1 MADGKVIFEIHA
13 SAKGVKVVQQQTD
26 KLAKSSDSADK
37 STKKLTKSR
46 DAYHRREKGAA
57 QISSN
62 STKNFSKMQ
71 QGIDGGGGSGG
82 LVRAYALLAANVFA
96 LTAAFG
102 VLSRSAQIDTLT
114 KSMEIL
120 STTGGTY
127 IKTLAMDMREASGGA
142 IDLAQSFRQVSL
154 ATSAGLNVKEIE
166 GLTQVAKGAA
176 LSLGRDLPDAMDR
189 IFRGAIK
196 LEPEILDEIG
206 LFVRVDEAAEK
217 YARQLGKSASAL
229 SQAEKRQGFLNEILD
244 QGTRKF
250 QAYAEEVKPDPYVK
264 IAAALSDV
272 AQSALSM
279 VNKAFGPLIGFLA
292 ESKGLLTLVFGA
304 VVFSLLRMAVP
315 AIGQFN
321 QGLAESAKKA
331 ADNAKEYSK
340 GISDTTKAQI
350 AEDNKK
356 VKSALKAQQKINR
369 ARTPLSLK
377 VGGKKASSKLEADLQ
392 NKEIKG
398 EERLEKVKKRIEDLE
413 KKQGLRQRQQI
424 EGYDEEL
431 AALKRELAIE
441 KEITDLRTREGKAKT
456 VSDPGT
462 VADKRQQ
469 SLDQRAM
476 TTGALASVTGTAE
489 TKGMGAAWD
498 ELKDKLKNGEKQADG
513 TKKKFKGLNKGMFA
527 LRGGFG
533 IAAVGAQGLMMS
545 LGPIMMIIGMVMP
558 LLIGFAKWLGFM
570 SEESKAATESI
581 DKLNQVTDK
590 LGERMKSQTD
600 QMKSG
605 ELGFTEQAKAAAA
618 FSKGLQDVA
627 TRVKDV
633 GDNLDNFLR
642 EGSDLAVGW
651 DSFIGFISFGNWGVQ
666 ANANLAIVE
675 GAAESLAGSIRAGE
689 EDLVNM
695 FAAQLDGSDE
705 FIAATKAQIAE
716 EEKHKKIME
725 EIHNEDTKLS
735 RNQIAA
741 INSVAKARELAEKW
755 RNIDPAKADAF
766 ERVAQA
772 RLEALPEAHR
782 AAANSAGDLAVATLK
797 TSQAQRKL
805 SGDTNDLRDSIEDA
819 NLVID
824 GVASGPMSKYDD
836 QVQGLSSALEGA
848 RESMGKFSATF
859 VTTTKIDEMSASFSQ
874 LSDKLITTK
883 DDIDTFNEAFAKDLG
898 TNDQNPLASLFTDK
912 EKEILAKGGDA
923 ALKVWRKAEQEVKA
937 YQKTLITLK
946 TDQKALND
954 LIKKFGEV
962 GTINDKLFKDQ
973 AKKQTELA
981 QVNLNAA
988 NLALANRLRNKQ
1000 MDEKD
1005 LDAMGQKI
1013 AGLETEAEKEA
1024 ALVGTGMTLT
1034 EFYGAQADHHAAIS
1048 ARMAEEV
1055 ASLTESERA
1064 NIQITKAAQ
1073 AQVQAKK
1080 QLNTALQTEAK
1091 LTAQIAQAMMTGST
1105 KLTPQAEAKL
1115 SVQAAIDA
1123 YNITKEEVTLKMAML
1138 DYEMTIQQ
1146 VKLEVLAKQANEDF
1160 GQRRIVGDDGKVK
1173 QEATG
1178 LFATLDNA
1186 QTTTREAL
1194 NKTLETADEVLVVAV
1209 SNAVSSGFKGG
1220 ISSGIAATNDAI
1232 AAISGNEKLSD
1243 DEKKQGARLVQMT
1256 ALRETT
1262 NKLAEDMKKLGP
1274 EGEATAAVVQGGL
1287 AIIDA
1292 YSTLDSVLSATG
1304 DNAATFGEKVAA
1316 GFEFAAQAL
1325 GQINNMMAAQS
1336 RAAIAVVD
1344 KQIEAEKKRDGKS
1357 SESINK
1363 IKAMEKKKE
1372 AMKKKAF
1379 EQDKKMKMAQTV
1391 ASTAAGM
1398 IGVFAGVK
1406 DPLFSMSLAVAQ
1418 AAIIG
1423 AMGAASLAMIA
1434 KTSYQG
1440 GGGSIDAPKPQ
1451 ALSIGKRDNK
1461 VDVSRGVSGGE
1472 LAYMR
1477 GQRGVGSNAN
1487 DFRPTGG
1494 AYGMRNYAYQGEGII
1509 VGEQGP
1515 EVVTPTQP
1523 VDVLPMRGTGEH
1535 NVNFTINAID
1545 AEGVES
1551 VLERQRGNIIGMI
1564 RGAANGYGTGF
1575 LEEVDTDV
1583 VGNLTGASWSKV

>member
-279 VNKAFGPLIGFLA
+279 VNSAFGPLIGFLA

-315 AIGQFN
+315 AIGEFN

-369 ARTPLSLK
+369 ARKPLALK
-377 VGGKKASSKLEADLQ
+377 VGGKGASSKLEADLQ

-398 EERLEKVKKRIEDLE
+398 EERLEKVKKRIADLE

-431 AALKRELAIE
+431 AALKEELRIE

-462 VADKRQQ
+462 VADKRQKA
-469 SLDQRAM
+469 LDQRAM

-558 LLIGFAKWLGFM
+558 LLIGLAKWLGFM
-570 SEESKAATESI
+570 SEEAKAAKESI

-633 GDNLDNFLR
+633 GDNLDTFLR
-642 EGSDLAVGW
+642 DGTDLAVGW
-651 DSFIGFISFGNWGVQ
+651 DNFLNLIPGNWGVQ
-666 ANANLAIVE
+666 GKANFAIVQ
-675 GAAESLAGSIRAGE
+675 GAAESLQGSIRAGE
-689 EDLVNM
+689 EELVSL
-695 FAAQLDGSDE
+695 FASQLEGSDD
-705 FIAATKAQIAE
+705 FIAATRAQIAE
-716 EEKHKKIME
+716 EERHKKLMD
-725 EIHNEDTKLS
+725 EIHNEDEKLS
-735 RNQIAA
+735 KNELAA
-741 INSVAKARELAEKW
+741 INAVARARRLAEDT
-755 RNIDPAKADAF
+755 RAHDPI
-766 ERVAQA
+766 QA
-772 RLEALPEAHR
+772 AALDLRIKRMMNDLPEAHR
-782 AAANSAGDLAVATLK
+782 EAAKSAGDLAVATLN
-797 TSQAQRKL
+797 TSKAQKKL
-805 SGDTNDLRDSIEDA
+805 SGDTNDLRDSIEGA
-819 NLVID
+819 NAIID
-824 GVASGPMSKYDD
+824 GVATGPMSKYDD

-848 RESMGKFSATF
+848 KESMGKFSATF
-859 VTTTKIDEMSASFSQ
+859 VTTTKIDEMSDSFSQ
-874 LSDKLITTK
+874 LSDKLITLKK
-883 DDIDTFNEAFAKDLG
+883 DTETGVVSEIFNEAFAKDLG
-898 TNDQNPLASLFTDK
+898 TNDANPLSSLFTKK
-912 EKEILAKGGDA
+912 EKDILKGGGDA
-923 ALKVWRKAEQEVKA
+923 ALKVWKTAQQEVKA

-946 TDQKALND
+946 TDQKKLND

-962 GTINDKLFKDQ
+962 GTINDSLFKKQ
-973 AKKQTELA
+973 AKRQTDLA
-981 QVNLNAA
+981 KVNMNAA
-988 NLALANRLRNKQ
+988 NLALANRLRNKN

-1005 LDAMGQKI
+1005 LIAMGQKI
-1013 AGLETEAEKEA
+1013 AGLDSEIEKEA
-1024 ALVGTGMTLT
+1024 ALVGSGMTLS

-1055 ASLTESERA
+1055 ASLTEAERA
-1064 NIQITKAAQ
+1064 GMQITKAKL
-1073 AQVQAKK
+1073 AQVTAQK

-1091 LTAQIAQAMMTGST
+1091 LNAEALALRTRGTS
-1105 KLTPQAEAKL
+1105 KLTPAEEAQL
-1115 SVQAAIDA
+1115 SMKTALDSFD
-1123 YNITKEEVTLKMAML
+1123 ITKREVALKMAML
-1138 DYEMTIQQ
+1138 DYEMTVQQ
-1146 VKLEVLAKQANEDF
+1146 VKLQVLAKESGEDF
-1160 GQRRIVGDDGKVK
+1160 GQRAIAAKDGKPGQK
-1173 QEATG
+1173 ATG
-1178 LFATLDNA
+1178 LFAELDNA
-1186 QTTTREAL
+1186 QTVTKQAL
-1194 NKTLETADEVLVVAV
+1194 SKELSNADLVLTNTLKKTVETAFTGGLTDGLNMIPQAIKKFKERAKVEGQSDADRTEEDKKFASDL
-1209 SNAVSSGFKGG
+1209 NAQAFRASMDSQ
-1220 ISSGIAATNDAI
+1220 AET
-1232 AAISGNEKLSD
+1232 L
-1243 DEKKQGARLVQMT
+1243 KKM
-1256 ALRETT
+1256 
-1262 NKLAEDMKKLGP
+1262 GP
-1274 EGEATAAVVQGGL
+1274 EGELVASVVQGAFAISDAYVAMGKAVENGADKTAAGL
-1287 AIIDA
+1287 A
-1292 YSTLDSVLSATG
+1292 
-1304 DNAATFGEKVAA
+1304 
-1316 GFEFAAQAL
+1316 FASQAI
-1325 GQINNMMAAQS
+1325 GQIGQMMAANSKAQ
-1336 RAAIAVVD
+1336 IAEVD

-1357 SESINK
+1357 AESIAK

-1372 AMKKKAF
+1372 AMKRKAF
-1379 EQDKKMKMAQTV
+1379 EQDKKMKMAQTIT
-1391 ASTAAGM
+1391 STASAIM
-1398 IGVFAGVK
+1398 AT
-1406 DPLFSMSLAVAQ
+1406 LARDGAW
-1418 AAIIG
+1418 AIPMAVMIG
-1423 AMGAASLAMIA
+1423 AMGAAQLAIIS
-1434 KTSYQG
+1434 KTKYS
-1440 GGGSIDAPKPQ
+1440 GGSSEVEKPQ
-1451 ALSIGKRDNK
+1451 MAKLQIGKRDNK

-1494 AYGMRNYAYQGEGII
+1494 AYGVRNYAYQGEGIL

-1523 VDVLPMRGTGEH
+1523 VDVLPMTGTGEH

-1583 VGNLTGASWSKV
+1583 VGDLNRSSWNKV